1 MINTKPASIL
11 ALVFSVLISP
21 NLIDNS
27 QGQRISELPLDK
39 SIERDGISLHFPSD
53 WKELAI
59 ENENQLIRISSP
71 DGNSFITI
79 NRYDSG
85 PLNEVLTKRVNEFV
99 KYLPGIEFY
108 NIEVNSDPFESRT
121 IQSQYIIQ
129 GGSIEED
136 NNSKLLHYEKGHVMN
151 DHPFMI
157 TLYYAGLDESYYN
170 NSPIA
175 DSIIE
180 SLKIDPQA
188 LDNY

>member
-1 MINTKPASIL
+1 MTSTILVSIL
-11 ALVFSVLISP
+11 ALVFVVLISP
-21 NLIDNS
+21 NFLDKS
-27 QGQRISELPLDK
+27 QGQRTADLPLDK
-39 SIERDGISLHFPSD
+39 SIEREGISLHFPFD
-53 WKELAI
+53 WKELVT

-85 PLNEVLTKRVNEFV
+85 PINEVLTKRVNEFI

-108 NIEVNSDPFESRT
+108 NIEVNSNPLELKD

-129 GGSIEED
+129 AGSIEED
-136 NNSKLLHYEKGHVMN
+136 DNNLKLLHYEKGYAMD
-151 DHPFMI
+151 DHPLMI

-180 SLKIDPQA
+180 SLKIDPQTFG
-188 LDNY
+188 

>member
-1 MINTKPASIL
+1 MTGTILVSIL
-11 ALVFSVLISP
+11 ALVFAVLISA
-21 NLIDNS
+21 NFLDNS
-27 QGQRISELPLDK
+27 QEQITGDLSLYK
-39 SIERDGISLHFPSD
+39 SIEREGISIHFPSD
-53 WKELAI
+53 WKELAT
-59 ENENQLIRISSP
+59 ENENQLIRISSS

-85 PLNEVLTKRVNEFV
+85 PINEVLTKRVNEFV

-108 NIEVNSDPFESRT
+108 NIEVNSNPLEFKT

-129 GGSIEED
+129 AGSIQEE
-136 NNSKLLHYEKGHVMN
+136 NNSKLLHYEKGYMMHN
-151 DHPFMI
+151 SPLMI

-188 LDNY
+188 FG

>member
-1 MINTKPASIL
+1 MINTIPASIL
-11 ALVFSVLISP
+11 ALVFAVLISP
-21 NLIDNS
+21 NFIDNS
-27 QGQRISELPLDK
+27 QGQRTDDLPLDK

-108 NIEVNSDPFESRT
+108 NIEVNSDPFESKT

-151 DHPFMI
+151 DHPLMI

-180 SLKIDPQA
+180 SLKIDLQA
-188 LDNY
+188 FG

>member
-1 MINTKPASIL
+1 MTSTILVSIL
-11 ALVFSVLISP
+11 ALVFVVLISP
-21 NLIDNS
+21 NFLDKS
-27 QGQRISELPLDK
+27 QGQSTDDLLLDK
-39 SIERDGISLHFPSD
+39 SIEREGISLHFPFD
-53 WKELAI
+53 WKKLVT

-108 NIEVNSDPFESRT
+108 NIEVNSDPFESKT

-136 NNSKLLHYEKGHVMN
+136 NNSKLLHYEKGHVIN

-188 LDNY
+188 FG

>member
-1 MINTKPASIL
+1 MINTIPVSIL
-11 ALVFSVLISP
+11 VLAFAVLISP
-21 NLIDNS
+21 NFIDNS
-27 QGQRISELPLDK
+27 QGQRINDLPLDK
-39 SIERDGISLHFPSD
+39 SIERDGISLHFPFD
-53 WKELAI
+53 WKELAT

-108 NIEVNSDPFESRT
+108 NIEVNSDPFESKT

-136 NNSKLLHYEKGHVMN
+136 NNSKLLHYEKGHIIN

-188 LDNY
+188 FG

>member
-1 MINTKPASIL
+1 MINTILVSIL
-11 ALVFSVLISP
+11 ALVFTVLISP
-21 NLIDNS
+21 NFIDSS
-27 QGQRISELPLDK
+27 QGQVIGDLPLDK
-39 SIERDGISLHFPSD
+39 SIERAGISLHFPSD
-53 WKELAI
+53 WKELVT
-59 ENENQLIRISSP
+59 ENENQLVRISSS

-85 PLNEVLTKRVNEFV
+85 PINEVLTKRVNEFV

-108 NIEVNSDPFESRT
+108 NIEVNSNPFEFKN

-129 GGSIEED
+129 AGSIEED
-136 NNSKLLHYEKGHVMN
+136 NNLKLLHYEKGYLMDN
-151 DHPFMI
+151 HPLMI

-188 LDNY
+188 FG